1 MHVAVRRYSSSPDRH
16 AELARRVQEGFLPIV
31 SGVEGFEGYYLV
43 ASPDGAVVSVGI
55 FTDADGAHASTTAAS
70 GWVRDNIA
78 DLVDGP
84 PEVVEGTVLA
94 RA

>member
-1 MHVAVRRYSSSPDRH
+1 MHIAVRRYQSSPDR
-16 AELARRVQEGFLPIV
+16 AQELARRVKEGFLPIV
-31 SGVEGFEGYYLV
+31 SQVSGFEGYYLL
-43 ASPDGAVVSVGI
+43 AAPDGTVVSVGM
-55 FTDADGAHASTTAAS
+55 FTDADGAYASTTAAS

-78 DLVDGP
+78 DLIDGP